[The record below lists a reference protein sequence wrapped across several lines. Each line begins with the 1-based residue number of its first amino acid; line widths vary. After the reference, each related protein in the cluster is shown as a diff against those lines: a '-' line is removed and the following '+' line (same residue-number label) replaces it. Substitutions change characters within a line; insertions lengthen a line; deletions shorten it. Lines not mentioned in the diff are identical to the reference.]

1 MKKTLYSLML
11 NEEVVRE
18 IDRMAHRMGTNRSAL
33 INQILADYT
42 SVMTPERR
50 IESIFHEIEQ
60 LVAPA
65 RDLVPFFAP
74 HTTSMS
80 LKSSL
85 EYKYRPTVKYEVAL
99 YGDKQEGLGELAVIF
114 RTQSAA
120 LLQSMTQFF
129 RLWKQIEDA
138 HLSGVAPEYALYDG
152 KFVRTLSLPPDHD
165 YTSEEIAR
173 AISDYVQLFDR
184 LMKAYLAGTLD
195 EVGAV
200 LFECVIG
207 VLGVVARDGAG
218 LDLFELRRKA
228 RLRDAVGAEDALD
241 VGSLVGEDAEH
252 QVLDGDIGVAA
263 VFGLALGEIEDLARL
278 GRGVHLAAAAG
289 YLRQPVNGGVEL
301 AEHGVAVHAHAAE
314 QGADQAA
321 VGVDE
326 RIEQVLRREILVAVF
341 LRHALRGLDGFNCLL
356 CEFISVHSRVAACS
370 GTQRL
375 LS

>member
-120 LLQSMTQFF
+120 LLQSMTQFS
-129 RLWKQIEDA
+129 A
-138 HLSGVAPEYALYDG
+138 SGSRS
-152 KFVRTLSLPPDHD
+152 RTRTCP
-165 YTSEEIAR
+165 
-173 AISDYVQLFDR
+173 
-184 LMKAYLAGTLD
+184 
-195 EVGAV
+195 
-200 LFECVIG
+200 
-207 VLGVVARDGAG
+207 
-218 LDLFELRRKA
+218 
-228 RLRDAVGAEDALD
+228 
-241 VGSLVGEDAEH
+241 
-252 QVLDGDIGVAA
+252 
-263 VFGLALGEIEDLARL
+263 
-278 GRGVHLAAAAG
+278 
-289 YLRQPVNGGVEL
+289 
-301 AEHGVAVHAHAAE
+301 
-314 QGADQAA
+314 
-321 VGVDE
+321 
-326 RIEQVLRREILVAVF
+326 VLRRSMPCTTGSSCA
-341 LRHALRGLDGFNCLL
+341 R
-356 CEFISVHSRVAACS
+356 SRCRRITTTRARRSPARSRTMCS
-370 GTQRL
+370 CSTG
-375 LS
+375 S